1 MTENIGQETLFSVV
15 IRDIWSEIEI
25 SFLRLKT
32 QGEKKAFC
40 VVVSSRLASSGLN
53 GWLAAEGVATVKT
66 RRR

>member
-1 MTENIGQETLFSVV
+1 MTTNIGQETLFSVV

-32 QGEKKAFC
+32 QGEKKVFC
-40 VVVSSRLASSGLN
+40 VAVSSRLASSGLN
-53 GWLAAEGVATVKT
+53 GRLAAEGVATVKT